1 MLAAMTA
8 RRTETMASERPP
20 VGLGRRLRR
29 LLRGARTRILAAFVV
44 LLATSTLASAVAL
57 REILQARASERVER
71 SLEQEVEEFR
81 RLARDGNNPLTGEP
95 FGGDVKAIFDVY
107 FQRNVPSAGEA
118 VFTFLDGAGDQRSF
132 ADPRPELIAAVSRLA
147 RVTASRRGGIGL
159 RSGRVRYLA
168 VPVTIENRR
177 RGTFVVT
184 YDLREET
191 DEVDEASQ
199 VATGV
204 SLAVLLLA
212 SLLAYV
218 VAGRVLAPLRALTE
232 AARSISETDF
242 ARRIEVE
249 GDDEIA
255 ELGRTFNAMLDR
267 LQAAFAAQK
276 DLVSDAGHEL
286 RTPITI
292 IRGHLELLG
301 DDPRERRDTVE
312 LVCDELDRMSR
323 FVDDLLLLAQ
333 AEQTDF
339 VQTGD
344 LDLDALTEELM
355 AKASALAPRDW
366 QLESIGVGRLTA
378 DRQRLTQAVMQLAQN
393 AVQHTVEG
401 DRIAL
406 GSALADGHA
415 RLWVSDAGTGVRA
428 ADRERIFD
436 RFARG
441 SGARRSQGAG
451 LGLAIVRVIAEAHG
465 GRAELERSRP
475 GAGATFTMTIPAR
488 CQDPPEEPTT

>member
-1 MLAAMTA
+1 
-8 RRTETMASERPP
+8 
-20 VGLGRRLRR
+20 
-29 LLRGARTRILAAFVV
+29 
-44 LLATSTLASAVAL
+44 
-57 REILQARASERVER
+57 
-71 SLEQEVEEFR
+71 
-81 RLARDGNNPLTGEP
+81 
-95 FGGDVKAIFDVY
+95 
-107 FQRNVPSAGEA
+107 
-118 VFTFLDGAGDQRSF
+118 
-132 ADPRPELIAAVSRLA
+132 
-147 RVTASRRGGIGL
+147 
-159 RSGRVRYLA
+159 
-168 VPVTIENRR
+168 
-177 RGTFVVT
+177 
-184 YDLREET
+184 
-191 DEVDEASQ
+191 
-199 VATGV
+199 
-204 SLAVLLLA
+204 
-212 SLLAYV
+212 
-218 VAGRVLAPLRALTE
+218 
-232 AARSISETDF
+232 
-242 ARRIEVE
+242 
-249 GDDEIA
+249 
-255 ELGRTFNAMLDR
+255 MLDR

-301 DDPRERRDTVE
+301 DDPRERRETVE

-323 FVDDLLLLAQ
+323 FVGDLLLLAQ

-415 RLWVSDAGTGVRA
+415 RLWVSDAGTGVGA
-428 ADRERIFD
+428 ADRDRIFD

-488 CQDPPEEPTT
+488 RQEAPEEPTT